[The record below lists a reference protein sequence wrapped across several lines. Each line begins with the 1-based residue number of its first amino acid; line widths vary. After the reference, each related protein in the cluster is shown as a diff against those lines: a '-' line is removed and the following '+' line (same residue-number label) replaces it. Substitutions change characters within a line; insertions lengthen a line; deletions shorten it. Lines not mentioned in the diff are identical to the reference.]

1 MTHEITV
8 LGVAGNAAFFEL
20 LTGSYH
26 RLLGSPLCEA
36 NLGPEWLYLDAP
48 FAVLA
53 HNTDPDPRFI
63 YANRCAQQWFGYSW
77 DEFTQ
82 LRSRLSA
89 EAPEQAERDKLLASV
104 AEKGFVAGYTGRR
117 ITKSGTRFW
126 AQDGVIWELRRDD
139 GVAGGQAAM
148 FRSRRPG

>member
-1 MTHEITV
+1 MTSENTV
-8 LGVAGNAAFFEL
+8 PDLAASVAFFEL

-26 RLLGSPLCEA
+26 RLLRSPLCEV
-36 NLGPEWLYLDAP
+36 NQGPEWLYLDAP

-82 LRSRLSA
+82 LPSRLSA
-89 EAPEQAERDKLLASV
+89 ETPEQVERDKLLASV
-104 AEKGFVAGYTGRR
+104 TEKGFVAGYTGRR

-126 AQDGVIWELRRDD
+126 AQDGVIWQLLGDD
-139 GVAGGQAAM
+139 GVARGQAAM